1 MTGNDRNREQGGQSD
16 RKPGR
21 GRTKVNVHSDPRRTR
36 EQHDDNRDNQDDRGK
51 QRPMREDV
59 RQDDTPKAG

>member
-16 RKPGR
+16 RKPGQ
-21 GRTKVNVHSDPRRTR
+21 GQDQGDVHSDPRRTR
-36 EQHDDNRDNQDDRGK
+36 EQHDDNRDNQGDVGK